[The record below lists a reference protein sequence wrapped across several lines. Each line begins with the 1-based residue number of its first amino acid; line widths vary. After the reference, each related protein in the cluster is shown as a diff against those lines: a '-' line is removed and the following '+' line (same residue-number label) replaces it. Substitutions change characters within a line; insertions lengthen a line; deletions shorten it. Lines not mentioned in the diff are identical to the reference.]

1 MTSEETLIDHYV
13 TETGTMLARLGDHL
27 LTLDELRD
35 SQKHASLDTF
45 GLTESAPNSE
55 NVAALLSSHA
65 ERYDVHM
72 ANYLRYAHV
81 VLTYMIFED
90 RLQAF
95 GRIVAATKR
104 GAAFV
109 AKSNRGLMPQFEQ
122 YLTSLKLSI
131 PPNNG
136 IDALRQL
143 RNCIVHARGHMRGAK
158 NAAQLHSLVGSLEGV
173 SIDEAGHVRFTTEG
187 CLLLQEQAI
196 HYLHSIDSAAGFRM
210 WIPDAVRANF
220 ERNIRPHL
228 RQQQGCE

>member
-1 MTSEETLIDHYV
+1 MTSEETFIDHYV
-13 TETGTMLARLGDHL
+13 TETGAMLARLGDHL

-35 SQKHASLDTF
+35 SQKYASLDAF

-65 ERYDVHM
+65 ERCDVHM
-72 ANYLRYAHV
+72 ANYLRYGHV

-104 GAAFV
+104 GVPFV
-109 AKSNRGLMPQFEQ
+109 TKSNRDGLMPQFEQ
-122 YLTSLKLSI
+122 YLASLKLPI
-131 PPNNG
+131 PPNGG

-143 RNCIVHARGHMRGAK
+143 RNRIVHARGRVRGSK
-158 NAAQLHSLVGSLEGV
+158 NAAQVELLVGSLKGV
-173 SIDEAGHVRFTTEG
+173 SIDATGHLSFTTEG
-187 CLLLQEQAI
+187 CLLLQEQVI
-196 HYLHSIDSAAGFRM
+196 NYLHSIDSAAGFHM
-210 WIPDAVRANF
+210 WIPEAVRANF

-228 RQQQGCE
+228 S

>member
-1 MTSEETLIDHYV
+1 MTSEETVIDHYV

-35 SQKHASLDTF
+35 SHKGASLDAF
-45 GLTESAPNSE
+45 GLTESALNSDT
-55 NVAALLSSHA
+55 VAALLSSHA

-72 ANYLRYAHV
+72 ANYLRYSHV
-81 VLTYMIFED
+81 VLTYLVFED

-95 GRIVAATKR
+95 GRMVASTKR
-104 GAAFV
+104 GPTFV

-122 YLTSLKLSI
+122 YLKSLNLPI
-131 PPNNG
+131 PPSSG

-143 RNCIVHARGHMRGAK
+143 RNCIVHARGRIRGSK
-158 NAAQLHSLVGSLEGV
+158 NASQLHLLVGGLEGV
-173 SIDEAGHVRFTTEG
+173 SIDTSGHLSFTTEG

-196 HYLHSIDSAAGFRM
+196 HYLYSIDTGAGFRM

-228 RQQQGCE
+228 RQQQAGN

>member
-1 MTSEETLIDHYV
+1 
-13 TETGTMLARLGDHL
+13 MLARLGDHL
-27 LTLDELRD
+27 LTLDGLRD
-35 SQKHASLDTF
+35 SHKHASLDAL

-81 VLTYMIFED
+81 ALTYMIFED

-95 GRIVAATKR
+95 GGIVASARR

-122 YLTSLKLSI
+122 YLTSLKLPI
-131 PPNNG
+131 PRSSG

-143 RNCIVHARGHMRGAK
+143 RNCIVHARGRIGGSK
-158 NAAQLHSLVGSLEGV
+158 NASQLQSLVGSLEGV
-173 SIDEAGHVRFTTEG
+173 SIDATGRLSFTTEG
-187 CLLLQEQAI
+187 CLLLQEEVI

-220 ERNIRPHL
+220 QRNMRPHL
-228 RQQQGCE
+228 DGDRR